1 MLGGSGVVSN
11 IPTNTDLNSFTTPGR
26 HEIGGV
32 TLINAYTTEIIR
44 GLLVVESNPTGN
56 TQIIY
61 TQYPTAEI
69 HIRGQWNGAWTAWN

>member
-1 MLGGSGVVSN
+1 MVSN
-11 IPTNTDLNSFTTPGR
+11 IPANTDLNSFTTPGR

-44 GLLVVESNPTGN
+44 GQLVVESNPTGS
-56 TQIIY
+56 TQIVY